1 MNTLINK
8 NLLELT
14 LTLTSRLNLHS
25 QDIVPLSDL
34 AEYSTEKIKVGSLDL
49 SSYYST
55 ENILP
60 NKEGST
66 ISSGLPALNQVTK
79 VMPGDTLLS
88 NIRPY
93 FKKIVFADRTG
104 GCSNDVLCLHPKLP
118 EYRYLVFLA
127 TYPDSFFD
135 YVMTGAKGTKMPRG
149 DKSQILDFK
158 IRKPD
163 SEALCKFNAIVSR
176 IFDEITCRSKENESL
191 SMVRNELLPRL
202 ISGEI
207 EII

>member
-1 MNTLINK
+1 MQKNK